1 MKTNRVMEKYCT
13 MIETLAGILY
23 PPISASFSHIRSE
36 PAAAGGYSRKVSF
49 SIYYKYQAVEV
60 MICGGYTSS

>member
-13 MIETLAGILY
+13 MIGTFAGILY

-49 SIYYKYQAVEV
+49 STYYK
-60 MICGGYTSS
+60 